1 MSDNGDESKRASR
14 ANVRFHRGPRACLG
28 RWRQRG
34 QDGQALGRSR
44 GGFST
49 KIHLKSD
56 LDGLPIGFHL
66 TGGEASDSRQFEILL
81 DITPRA
87 AMTDKGYDARANLEA
102 ARGRG
107 ICPVIPYRSTTRD
120 KSKFFP
126 RKLLQRSR
134 LHRANDGKA
143 ETLQAQRPMLRKDG
157 QELQIPRRMGLRPD
171 LDQIRPHR

>member
-1 MSDNGDESKRASR
+1 METLRSVERERRVRGLFRGAGGVEPERASR
-14 ANVRFHRGPRACLG
+14 ANVRFHSGPRACLG
-28 RWRQRG
+28 RRRQRG

-81 DITPRA
+81 DIGPDITPRA
-87 AMTDKGYDARANLEA
+87 AMTDKGYDARTNREA

-120 KSKFFP
+120 KPKFFP
-126 RKLLQRSR
+126 RKLYKVAPASSKRWES
-134 LHRANDGKA
+134 
-143 ETLQAQRPMLRKDG
+143 
-157 QELQIPRRMGLRPD
+157 
-171 LDQIRPHR
+171 